1 MLKIMERAIRL
12 IVSDELDQRF
22 DQVRQQII
30 DVFEAEGDRLE
41 QRWDVKVYSIGANDI
56 VVLPAAM
63 TSEDFDRISK
73 RLAEQA
79 ARARKAE
86 EAQEKAREE
95 EAKKLGVKVIS
106 EKEFLKLLK

>member
-73 RLAEQA
+73 SLVDAGVRGVITADGVQIIRL
-79 ARARKAE
+79 
-86 EAQEKAREE
+86 
-95 EAKKLGVKVIS
+95 S
-106 EKEFLKLLK
+106 